1 VKQFV
6 HVVGVLAL
14 ALELLSAWLLPTV
27 WRLVVDPCLDVGGG
41 DEGRLVL
48 VEEKA
53 EAWLA
58 SAGGEFGVDRASL
71 SNGFARLANLGVEDV
86 RGTLPVRPSVVP
98 KDCDCDRFNPD
109 PSQSPLES
117 T

>member
-1 VKQFV
+1 MKQFV
-6 HVVGVLAL
+6 HVVGALAL
-14 ALELLSAWLLPTV
+14 ALELLSAWLLPAV

-41 DEGRLVL
+41 DDGRLVL
-48 VEEKA
+48 VEEN
-53 EAWLA
+53 AWLA

-71 SNGFARLANLGVEDV
+71 SNGFARLANLGVEAV
-86 RGTLPVRPSVVP
+86 RGTLPLRPSVVP

-109 PSQSPLES
+109 PSQSPPES